1 LFILIDESA
10 ILKEHMKSN
19 DITTLLNQLDSAN
32 SRVSEEV
39 YSILYKELKITAKSV
54 RSRWN
59 GNDTLNT
66 TALVHETFLKIV
78 PEDTE
83 WENRC
88 HFFFIA
94 GKAMRQILCNY
105 AEKKN
110 AQKRKASQEAHDIEN
125 YKDIIPLNDRTI
137 IEILCLE
144 TLLKRLESEDAL
156 YGQVIECRFYG
167 DMTIKETAQI
177 LNISEATVKRKWNFA
192 RAYLFKEIK
201 EAS

>member
-1 LFILIDESA
+1 
-10 ILKEHMKSN
+10 MQSN
-19 DITTLLNQLDSAN
+19 DITSLLNQLGSDN
-32 SRVSEEV
+32 QKVSDEL

-54 RSRWN
+54 RNKWN

-83 WENRC
+83 WQNRC

-110 AQKRKASQEAHDIEN
+110 AKKRKAPKELQDIED
-125 YKDIIPLNDRTI
+125 YKEIIPLNDRTI

-144 TLLKRLESEDAL
+144 NLLKRLESEDAL

-167 DMTIKETAQI
+167 DMTIKETAAI
-177 LNISEATVKRKWNFA
+177 LKISEATVKRKWNFA

>member
-1 LFILIDESA
+1 
-10 ILKEHMKSN
+10 MKTN
-19 DITTLLNQLDSAN
+19 DITTILNQLDSSN
-32 SRVSEEV
+32 PKVSEEV

-54 RSRWN
+54 RNRWN

-66 TALVHETFLKIV
+66 TALVHETFLKLI
-78 PEDTE
+78 PEEID
-83 WENRC
+83 WQNRC

-110 AQKRKASQEAHDIEN
+110 AQKRKASQAALDVEDF
-125 YKDIIPLNDRTI
+125 KDVIPLKDRTI

-144 TLLKRLESEDAL
+144 NLLKRLESEDAL

-167 DMTIKETAQI
+167 DMTIKETAEI
-177 LNISEATVKRKWNFA
+177 LKISEATVKRKWNFA